1 MKNYNYNIH
10 SYYLPSYEECKA
22 MCDAHGELVFYEVKT
37 ELDGYL
43 ISAFN
48 YRLAN
53 FKHFVEALEGTDV
66 RGHEMRGITFVFN
79 TDGSLFKRYILLDK
93 FFNVDQTPCSMY
105 SIVKNFEVAN
115 VYIKEDGSVVN
126 FIMLPNSKIVSKSK
140 MSFIS
145 EQAKEV
151 QDIFDADINLQNFV
165 RTMLEKDIM
174 PVFEF
179 VSPRNRIVL
188 QYDKTELILLRLR
201 CNKTGEYLKLE
212 GFNTTGIKTAVSVG
226 IKTLDELIALKG
238 EIKDIE
244 GWIVQFTN
252 GKMVKVK
259 GEHYCAL
266 HGVLT
271 EALNRENDIIALV
284 LDNKIDDVLGQLTE
298 QDSRR
303 INVNQ
308 IVDIVNFEMI
318 KLKNDTSDLL
328 KHFNGIKKDFAI
340 TYNKNKN
347 FPLAMS
353 KINGKDLLKNIEL
366 QIRKETNH
374 LLEARTWLAKR
385 GWVKN

>member
-1 MKNYNYNIH
+1 MG
-10 SYYLPSYEECKA
+10 YYLPTYEECVKI
-22 MCDAHGELVFYEVKT
+22 CEEKGDLKFYEIKT
-37 ELDGYL
+37 ELDGYPV
-43 ISAFN
+43 SMFN
-48 YRLAN
+48 YRLIQYGDFFDKDSN
-53 FKHFVEALEGTDV
+53 GNEIKNYLEL
-66 RGHEMRGITFVFN
+66 RGLCFVFN
-79 TDGSLFKRYILLDK
+79 KDGSLFKRYILLDK

-105 SIVKNFEVAN
+105 SIVKNFEVDN
-115 VYIKEDGSVVN
+115 VYVKEDGSVLN
-126 FIMLPNSKIVSKSK
+126 FIGTPEKIYAKSK
-140 MSFIS
+140 MSFAS
-145 EQAKEV
+145 EQAKEA
-151 QDIFDADINLQNFV
+151 QDIFDADVNLQNFV

-174 PVFEF
+174 PIFEF

-201 CNKTGEYLKLE
+201 CNKTGEYLNLE
-212 GFNTTGIKTAVSVG
+212 DFNTTGIKTAVSVG

-271 EALNRENDIIALV
+271 ESLNRENDIIALV
-284 LDNKIDDVLGQLTE
+284 LDNKIDDVLGQLAE
-298 QDSRR
+298 NDSRR

-308 IVDIVNFEMI
+308 IVDIVNFEMK

-328 KHFNGIKKDFAI
+328 KHFNGVKKDFAI

-374 LLEARTWLAKR
+374 LLEARNWLEKR
-385 GWVKN
+385 GWEKN

>member
-10 SYYLPSYEECKA
+10 SYYLPSYEECKT
-22 MCDAHGELVFYEVKT
+22 MCDTHGELVFYEIKT
-37 ELDGYL
+37 QLDGYD
-43 ISAFN
+43 ISCFN

-53 FKHFVEALEGTDV
+53 FQHFVEPIKGADI
-66 RGHEMRGITFVFN
+66 RGNEMRGITFVFN
-79 TDGSLFKRYILLDK
+79 MDGSLYKRYILLDK

-105 SIVKNFEVAN
+105 SIVKNFEIDN
-115 VYIKEDGSVVN
+115 VYVKEDGSVVN
-126 FIMLPNSKIVSKSK
+126 FIMLPNGKIYAKSK

-151 QDIFDADINLQNFV
+151 QDLFDNDISLQKFV
-165 RTMLEKDIM
+165 RSMLEKDIM

-179 VSPRNRIVL
+179 VSPRNRVVL

-201 CNKTGEYLKLE
+201 CNKTGKYLRLEDFDLE
-212 GFNTTGIKTAVSVG
+212 GIRKAVSFEV
-226 IKTLDELIALKG
+226 KKLDDLIALKS

-259 GEHYCAL
+259 GDHYCAL
-266 HGVLT
+266 HGILT
-271 EALNRENDIIALV
+271 DSLNRENDIISLI
-284 LDNKIDDVLGQLTE
+284 LDNKIDDVLGQLSE
-298 QDSRR
+298 NDSRR

-308 IVDIVNFEMI
+308 IIEIVNFEMN

-328 KHFNGIKKDFAI
+328 KHFNGVKKDFAI

-366 QIRKETNH
+366 QIKKETHH
-374 LLEARTWLAKR
+374 LLEARNWLEKR
-385 GWVKN
+385 GWIKN

>member
-1 MKNYNYNIH
+1 MKNYNFNEH
-10 SYYLPSYEECKA
+10 SHYLPSYEECKA
-22 MCDAHGELVFYEVKT
+22 MCDAHGELVFYEAKT
-37 ELDGYL
+37 ELDGYN
-43 ISAFN
+43 ISCFN

-53 FKHFVEALEGTDV
+53 FKHFIEPLEGTDV
-66 RGHEMRGITFVFN
+66 RGNEMRGITFVFN
-79 TDGSLFKRYILLDK
+79 TDGSLYKRYILLDK

-105 SIVKNFEVAN
+105 SIVKNFEVDN

-126 FIMLPNSKIVSKSK
+126 FIMLPNGNIYAKSK
-140 MSFIS
+140 MSFVS
-145 EQAKEV
+145 EQSNEV
-151 QDIFDADINLQNFV
+151 QDIFYTNEVLQNFV
-165 RTMLEKDIM
+165 RTMLINDIM
-174 PVFEF
+174 PIFEF
-179 VSPRNRIVL
+179 VSPRNRVVL

-201 CNKTGEYLKLE
+201 CNKTGKYLKLE
-212 GFNTTGIKTAVSVG
+212 DFDTSGIKTAISVG
-226 IKTLDELIALKG
+226 LKTLDELIALKG

-271 EALNRENDIIALV
+271 ESLNRENDIIALI
-284 LDNKIDDVLGQLTE
+284 LDNKIDDVLGQLAE
-298 QDSRR
+298 NDSRR

-308 IVDIVNFEMI
+308 IIDIVNFEMT

-328 KHFNGIKKDFAI
+328 KHFNGVKKDFAI
-340 TYNKNKN
+340 THNKNKN
-347 FPLAMS
+347 FSLAMS
-353 KINGKDLLKNIEL
+353 KINGKDLFKNIEI

-374 LLEARTWLAKR
+374 LLNARTWLEKR

>member
-1 MKNYNYNIH
+1 MN
-10 SYYLPSYEECKA
+10 YYLPTYEECVKI
-22 MCDAHGELVFYEVKT
+22 CEEKGDLKFYEVKT
-37 ELDGYL
+37 ELDGYPV
-43 ISAFN
+43 SMFN
-48 YRLAN
+48 YRILQYGDFFEKDSN
-53 FKHFVEALEGTDV
+53 GKEIKNYLEL
-66 RGHEMRGITFVFN
+66 RGICFVFN
-79 TDGSLFKRYILLDK
+79 KDGSLFKRYILLDK
-93 FFNVDQTPCSMY
+93 FFNIDQTPCSMY
-105 SIVKNFEVAN
+105 SIVKNLEIDN
-115 VYIKEDGSVVN
+115 VYIKEDGSIVN
-126 FIMLPNSKIVSKSK
+126 FIATPEKIYAKSK
-140 MSFIS
+140 MSFVS
-145 EQAKEV
+145 EQSKEV
-151 QDIFDADINLQNFV
+151 QDLFDADVVLQNFV
-165 RTMLEKDIM
+165 RSMLEKDIM

-201 CNKTGEYLKLE
+201 CNKTGEYFKLE
-212 GFNTTGIKTAVSVG
+212 DFNTTGIKTAISVG

-271 EALNRENDIIALV
+271 ESLNRENDIITLI
-284 LDNKIDDVLGQLTE
+284 LDNKIDDVLGQLAE
-298 QDSRR
+298 NDSRR

-308 IVDIVNFEMI
+308 IIEIVNFEMN

-366 QIRKETNH
+366 QIRKETHH
-374 LLEARTWLAKR
+374 LVEARKWLEKR